1 MDHDLD
7 KLGRQLKDL
16 DTLLGR
22 FAAAE
27 RRRELIKIIK
37 VPGWTT
43 PAEYLLV
50 SSIVTNAIAQLKAL
64 EKLEVSLLEA
74 SKLVGKDARK
84 GRL

>member
-1 MDHDLD
+1 MHDLD
-7 KLGRQLKDL
+7 KLGKQLKDL

-50 SSIVTNAIAQLKAL
+50 SSIVENIAAQVRLLDRLEDQLL
-64 EKLEVSLLEA
+64 DA
-74 SKLVGKDARK
+74 SKLVGKAGLKR
-84 GRL
+84 